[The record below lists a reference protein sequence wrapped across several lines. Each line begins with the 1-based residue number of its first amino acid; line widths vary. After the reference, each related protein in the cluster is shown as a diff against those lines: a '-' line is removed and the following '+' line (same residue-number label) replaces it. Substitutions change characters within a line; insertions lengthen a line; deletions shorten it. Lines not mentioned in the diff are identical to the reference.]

1 MKFKAKL
8 TNVSLFIKT
17 SQILENNTKEIILKL
32 NKKKILLIQ
41 PSQNLGKKKITIG
54 TIIWSGIKTSS
65 IFDDFKI
72 ESQHNDEI
80 FLKIS
85 TENLSKALNI
95 AQKSETSQLKL
106 TKSDGI
112 PSLTLITNDS
122 EFSSF
127 TQDIPIELLT
137 EEEINEM
144 GT

>member
-1 MKFKAKL
+1 
-8 TNVSLFIKT
+8 
-17 SQILENNTKEIILKL
+17 
-32 NKKKILLIQ
+32 
-41 PSQNLGKKKITIG
+41 
-54 TIIWSGIKTSS
+54 
-65 IFDDFKI
+65 
-72 ESQHNDEI
+72 
-80 FLKIS
+80 
-85 TENLSKALNI
+85 LNI